1 MLMFLYIPVSWMFI
15 SHIILV
21 AHNETT
27 YENITHKFYI
37 IENPYCRGASKN
49 FLYAIFGTAWPNFE
63 KYCQEKKMLE
73 MRLPSHY
80 IPDKLPL
87 FYNSDH
93 IKSSRRSEFMNENY
107 LLNDMNEIGEDA
119 SLKLSYSPPSQVE
132 NSVRRSVRISNQ
144 LNYLNTLNNDEK
156 SLLMHM
162 K

>member
-1 MLMFLYIPVSWMFI
+1 
-15 SHIILV
+15 
-21 AHNETT
+21 
-27 YENITHKFYI
+27 
-37 IENPYCRGASKN
+37 
-49 FLYAIFGTAWPNFE
+49 
-63 KYCQEKKMLE
+63 MLE